1 MQFELLQRLL
11 WQQFGASL
19 DMVSNAIRMCPDTV
33 WDNDRKFWYNAFH
46 CLWFTDYYLTRD
58 AASFHPPAP
67 FDRSEFEDRMPDRTY
82 TRDELLTY
90 TAYCRQKCRNTT
102 EGLTPESA
110 AGVWRNESRTRAF
123 PFFELQLYNMR
134 HVQHHAAQ
142 LNILL
147 RQSIDDAPRWVSR
160 AGRYDESPKT
170 RSRVVNP
177 SPPTAEKMDF
187 PALKGY
193 LWQQFGASIDM
204 LENAVRMCP
213 ARLWETPAQFWYK
226 VFHTLFFLD
235 IYLAFPPDGY
245 LPPDPFD
252 MSEAEDRMPHRTY
265 TKPEILGY
273 LDYCREKCIRVI
285 SGLTPESAA
294 AIWNNPT
301 QTRPFPFVELMMYN
315 MRHVQ
320 HHAAQLNKLLR
331 QGIDDAPGWVSRA
344 KAEV

>member
-19 DMVSNAIRMCPDTV
+19 DMVSNAIRRCPDTI
-33 WDNDRKFWYNAFH
+33 WDNGRKFWYQAFH
-46 CLWFTDYYLTRD
+46 ALWSTDYYLTRD

-67 FDRSEFEDRMPDRTY
+67 FDMSEFEHRMPDRSY
-82 TRDELLTY
+82 TRYELLTY
-90 TAYCRQKCRNTT
+90 TTYCRRKCRDTIAR
-102 EGLTPESA
+102 LTPESA
-110 AGVWRNESRTRAF
+110 EWIWENASRTRTF
-123 PFFELQLYNMR
+123 PFFELQLYNLR

-142 LNILL
+142 LNLLL
-147 RQSIDDAPRWVSR
+147 RQAIDDAPQWVSR
-160 AGRYDESPKT
+160 ADSYAELRHADLSA
-170 RSRVVNP
+170 
-177 SPPTAEKMDF
+177 TALSTDTIRLT
-187 PALKGY
+187 ALKNY
-193 LWQQFGASIDM
+193 LWRQFGASIDM

-213 ARLWETPAQFWYK
+213 VTLWDTPDQFWYK
-226 VFHTLFFLD
+226 AFHTLFFLD
-235 IYLAFPPDGY
+235 IYLTFPPDGY
-245 LPPDPFD
+245 LPPAPFD